1 MIINNGYDEGLEIH
15 ENDKSFVIS
24 YRTDTRRPVYLFA
37 NSYRVQSKAVL
48 KSSNM
53 NKGDCNENIPALP
66 VRPILCVCV

>member
-1 MIINNGYDEGLEIH
+1 MIINNGYDERLEIH

-48 KSSNM
+48 KR
-53 NKGDCNENIPALP
+53 L
-66 VRPILCVCV
+66 